1 MALDFQKINELISHN
16 RISEAINLIN
26 DTLDS
31 EPQNEAAWFWRGK
44 LHWRMGN
51 RRQAINDYTKAVDL
65 NPHLVGDVLRIGHPP
80 FLFHRQLHKGSGME
94 AAQ

>member
-26 DTLDS
+26 DVLDS
-31 EPQNEAAWFWRGK
+31 EPQNDAAWFWRGK

-51 RRQAINDYTKAVDL
+51 RRQAINDYTKAVDI
-65 NPHLVGDVLRIGHPP
+65 NPISPARRAIELGQDIDNFFNPDIFNP
-80 FLFHRQLHKGSGME
+80 
-94 AAQ
+94 

>member
-31 EPQNEAAWFWRGK
+31 EPQNDAAWFWRGK

-51 RRQAINDYTKAVDL
+51 RRQAINDYTKAVDI
-65 NPHLVGDVLRIGHPP
+65 NPISPARRAIELGQDIDNFFNPDIFNP
-80 FLFHRQLHKGSGME
+80 
-94 AAQ
+94 

>member
-31 EPQNEAAWFWRGK
+31 EPQNESAWFWRGK

-51 RRQAINDYTKAVDL
+51 RRQAINDYTKAVEI
-65 NPHLVGDVLRIGHPP
+65 NPNSPAKRAIELAQDIDNFFNPDVFNP
-80 FLFHRQLHKGSGME
+80 
-94 AAQ
+94 

>member
-31 EPQNEAAWFWRGK
+31 EPQNDAAWFWRGK

-51 RRQAINDYTKAVDL
+51 RRQAINDYTKAVDI
-65 NPHLVGDVLRIGHPP
+65 NPNSP
-80 FLFHRQLHKGSGME
+80 
-94 AAQ
+94 AQRAIELGQDIDNFFNPDIFNP